1 LVVDSH
7 GKSYDEPIDQLLV
20 AVGRAPNVE
29 SLGLEAVGVKF
40 DTKGVKVNDQLQ
52 TDNPNV
58 YAAGDVCSPY
68 QFTHAAD
75 FMARLVIR
83 NALFRGRGKVSA
95 LTIPWTTYT
104 SPEIAHVGLYE
115 SEAKA
120 QGIEIDT
127 FVQSL
132 AEVDRA
138 ILEGEE
144 EGFVEVHVKKGTDR
158 IVGATIVARDAGDMI
173 SEITLAMTHGIGL
186 KAIADT
192 IHPYPTQ
199 AEAVR
204 KVGDLYNR
212 TRLTPF
218 VQSLFRRWLR
228 WTR

>member
-1 LVVDSH
+1 MIRRRDSA
-7 GKSYDEPIDQLLV
+7 SW
-20 AVGRAPNVE
+20 
-29 SLGLEAVGVKF
+29 
-40 DTKGVKVNDQLQ
+40 
-52 TDNPNV
+52 
-58 YAAGDVCSPY
+58 
-68 QFTHAAD
+68 
-75 FMARLVIR
+75 
-83 NALFRGRGKVSA
+83 VSMSFWV
-95 LTIPWTTYT
+95 T
-104 SPEIAHVGLYE
+104 AHVGLYE

-132 AEVDRA
+132 TEVDRA

-144 EGFVEVHVKKGTDR
+144 EGFVKVHVKKSTDR

-173 SEITLAMTHGIGL
+173 SEITLAMTRGIGL

-204 KVGDLYNR
+204 RVGDLYNR
-212 TRLTPF
+212 TRPTPF